1 MDFNVK
7 KIAKLAKIKI
17 TDEEEIKLEKNIQKV
32 IHMLEKLNTVD
43 LGVNSCKELEDIL
56 LSDLPSMRYR
66 EDVVDEY
73 ISSRDLLYN
82 VPECI
87 ADCIVVPKIVE

>member
-17 TDEEEIKLEKNIQKV
+17 TDEEEIKLEKNIQKI

-43 LGVNSCKELEDIL
+43 LGVNSGKELEDIL

-66 EDVVDEY
+66 EDIVDEY